1 MPDREDFT
9 ITPSQLAGFEY
20 SQANI
25 PVSEITRRLNA
36 LIDPVYVKEL
46 KNGVI
51 TDWLTQ
57 VGMLT
62 NIIVNNKLRKQ
73 PSDSGRKM
81 GIITEERVSRYG
93 TKYEAIYYDL
103 NAQHFIT
110 DNIGA
115 MIELNKQRTKKRQK
129 STDGRQSGEEQ

>member
-1 MPDREDFT
+1 
-9 ITPSQLAGFEY
+9 
-20 SQANI
+20 
-25 PVSEITRRLNA
+25 
-36 LIDPVYVKEL
+36 
-46 KNGVI
+46 
-51 TDWLTQ
+51 
-57 VGMLT
+57 MLT